1 MRQCLG
7 SRNIVSPVA
16 LIVQHTLWLVA
27 DEVLTSAGDL
37 YIGARQ
43 VHPLRQSEPGDAVH
57 LAPALRSQLFAGVW
71 SL

>member
-16 LIVQHTLWLVA
+16 LNFQEILWLV
-27 DEVLTSAGDL
+27 DDKVLTSAGDL

>member
-1 MRQCLG
+1 MG

-16 LIVQHTLWLVA
+16 LNLQEILWLVA
-27 DEVLTSAGDL
+27 EEVLTSAGDL

-71 SL
+71 AL

>member
-1 MRQCLG
+1 MA

-16 LIVQHTLWLVA
+16 LNLQEILWLV
-27 DEVLTSAGDL
+27 DEKVLTSAGDL

-71 SL
+71 AL